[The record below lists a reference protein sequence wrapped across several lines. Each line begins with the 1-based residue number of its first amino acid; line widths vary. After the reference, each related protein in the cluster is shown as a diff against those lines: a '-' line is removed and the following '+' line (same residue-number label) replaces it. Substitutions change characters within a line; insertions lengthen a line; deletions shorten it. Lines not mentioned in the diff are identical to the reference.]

1 MTEPELLERI
11 EAQAAEIE
19 RLNAQLA
26 QAVETAEKIAE
37 LEGKETQLQDENDAL
52 RRAVSEQNEI
62 IENMTAPIRDVADRL
77 DSITKAAGT
86 VDASAIEGI
95 NERLSALTAA
105 ATQTEEKM
113 RAIPTAMA
121 AHWAITAA
129 CIIITAAGVWY
140 SATCAQKAER
150 AATGAQEAATAAYWG
165 IYTPPDERGET
176 HSAIEWSA
184 SWQKWQNSA
193 K

>member
-1 MTEPELLERI
+1 MTESELLARVE
-11 EAQAAEIE
+11 EQAAEIE
-19 RLNAQLA
+19 RLNAQLV
-26 QAVETAEKIAE
+26 QAVETAEKLAE
-37 LEGKETQLQDENDAL
+37 LEGKEAKLQDENDAL

-62 IENMTAPIRDVADRL
+62 IENMTAPIRVVAERL
-77 DSITKAAGT
+77 DSITKAAGS
-86 VDASAIEGI
+86 VDASAIESI
-95 NERLSALTAA
+95 NEHLSTLTAA
-105 ATQTEEKM
+105 AAATEEKM
-113 RAIPTAMA
+113 RCIPSAIA
-121 AHWAITAA
+121 AHWVITAA

-140 SATCAQKAER
+140 SANCARNAER

-176 HSAIEWSA
+176 HSAVEWSA